1 MNDALEKYTN
11 SYLNFTNI
19 KSSYELLKRSN
30 DLMDEDSTDID
41 ETSAINYR
49 KSYYEQQAIETASYV
64 YIICLA
70 IYGLVAFGAIVTL
83 LRNPNTGKLKLLFA
97 VIAMILYPYFSV
109 TISLWIMKIWKK
121 FMDLLPTN
129 VYRNL

>member
-30 DLMDEDSTDID
+30 DSMDEDSTDID

-97 VIAMILYPYFSV
+97 VIAMILYPYFSI

-121 FMDLLPTN
+121 IMDLLPTN